1 MNQKIEVFDAAGKVV
16 WKQGDNEL
24 AIDPPVAVRMA
35 NAMLHAAEAC
45 GVDINFEVEKPPVS
59 EMKRL
64 QMVARTSHIMRSMAT
79 VKDKNKVAVAIV
91 DSILGTIL

>member
-1 MNQKIEVFDAAGKVV
+1 MSQKIEIYDAEGKVV
-16 WKQGDNEL
+16 WKQGDNETV
-24 AIDPPVAVRMA
+24 IDPGVAVSMA

-64 QMVARTSHIMRSMAT
+64 QMVARVNHIMRSMAS